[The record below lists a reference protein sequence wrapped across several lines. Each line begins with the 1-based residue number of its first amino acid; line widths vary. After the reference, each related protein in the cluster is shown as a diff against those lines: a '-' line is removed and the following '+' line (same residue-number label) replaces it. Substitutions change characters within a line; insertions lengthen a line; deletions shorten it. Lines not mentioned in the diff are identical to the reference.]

1 MSLIKEIV
9 NNLPYLLIYYVPG
22 FCTIFVYRRF
32 RSARSFAM
40 SETVHLGACVVIS
53 YIINLFLEVVW
64 PTSESAGLEVTGLK
78 CILAIIVGVGIAFA
92 LVKLRGWRKA
102 RQLYADKLKSS
113 LSDTVFEASE
123 LADDVYV
130 TVLWR
135 KKRVSGRLVLY
146 GDEKDPWI
154 ALDYYQV
161 FEEGRGRIDI
171 WHNYTTYTRYI
182 IPFAEIKA
190 ILIQYKADDHTY
202 TTERFREL
210 QRKK

>member
-1 MSLIKEIV
+1 M
-9 NNLPYLLIYYVPG
+9 
-22 FCTIFVYRRF
+22 
-32 RSARSFAM
+32 
-40 SETVHLGACVVIS
+40 
-53 YIINLFLEVVW
+53 FLEVVW

-130 TVLWR
+130 TVYGE

-161 FEEGRGRIDI
+161 FEGG
-171 WHNYTTYTRYI
+171 
-182 IPFAEIKA
+182 
-190 ILIQYKADDHTY
+190 
-202 TTERFREL
+202 ERTD
-210 QRKK
+210 

>member
-22 FCTIFVYRRF
+22 FCTIFAYRRF

-40 SETVHLGACVVIS
+40 SETCVVIS

-130 TVLWR
+130 TV
-135 KKRVSGRLVLY
+135 Y
-146 GDEKDPWI
+146 GEKS
-154 ALDYYQV
+154 
-161 FEEGRGRIDI
+161 ECR
-171 WHNYTTYTRYI
+171 
-182 IPFAEIKA
+182 
-190 ILIQYKADDHTY
+190 AD
-202 TTERFREL
+202 
-210 QRKK
+210 

>member
-22 FCTIFVYRRF
+22 FCTIFAYRRF

-40 SETVHLGACVVIS
+40 SETVHLWACVVIS

-130 TVLWR
+130 TV
-135 KKRVSGRLVLY
+135 Y
-146 GDEKDPWI
+146 GEKS
-154 ALDYYQV
+154 
-161 FEEGRGRIDI
+161 ECR
-171 WHNYTTYTRYI
+171 
-182 IPFAEIKA
+182 
-190 ILIQYKADDHTY
+190 AD
-202 TTERFREL
+202 
-210 QRKK
+210 

>member
-22 FCTIFVYRRF
+22 FCTIFAYRRF

-40 SETVHLGACVVIS
+40 SETVYLGACVVIS

-92 LVKLRGWRKA
+92 LVK
-102 RQLYADKLKSS
+102 QLYADKLKSS

-130 TVLWR
+130 TV
-135 KKRVSGRLVLY
+135 Y
-146 GDEKDPWI
+146 GEKS
-154 ALDYYQV
+154 
-161 FEEGRGRIDI
+161 ECR
-171 WHNYTTYTRYI
+171 
-182 IPFAEIKA
+182 
-190 ILIQYKADDHTY
+190 AD
-202 TTERFREL
+202 
-210 QRKK
+210 

>member
-1 MSLIKEIV
+1 MKKALAVKVMEEIRQLLVQISRSEWMSLVKEIV
-9 NNLPYLLIYYVPG
+9 NNLPYFLIYYVPG
-22 FCTIFVYRRF
+22 FCTIFAYRRF

-130 TVLWR
+130 TV
-135 KKRVSGRLVLY
+135 Y
-146 GDEKDPWI
+146 GEKS
-154 ALDYYQV
+154 
-161 FEEGRGRIDI
+161 ECR
-171 WHNYTTYTRYI
+171 
-182 IPFAEIKA
+182 
-190 ILIQYKADDHTY
+190 AD
-202 TTERFREL
+202 
-210 QRKK
+210 